1 MKNFKKHF
9 AAILGVCLSAAMLLA
24 GCGNTGNGNN
34 SEDSTND
41 NTLSTEYIT
50 ETEIQSVI
58 KKTVSAPDLTGAKT
72 VTLTDD
78 GVTIDAGG
86 VYVLSGAT
94 TGRITVNAKDAEV
107 TLVLNGITVNCA
119 DSSALYVYKAK
130 SVTLWLAEGTQNM
143 LTDAATYS
151 FSDALSS
158 KEDEEPN
165 ACVYSKADMVIAG
178 TGTLTVN
185 GSASNGITG
194 KDTLCVETA
203 TVRVTAKNHG
213 INGKDALVVK
223 SAAVTVDCGG
233 DALRSTND
241 SDKKCG
247 FVALS
252 DVTLSLTAGEDGVQ
266 AETVLFADSGTVTVK
281 TGGGSTATVSSDTS
295 AKGLKA
301 GAGVLLKGGSYALDC
316 SDDAIHS
323 NGNAAISDGTFVL
336 ATGDDGVHADENVT
350 VSGGTITVTK
360 SYEGIEGATVDITGG
375 VIDITA
381 SDDGLNA
388 AGGNDQSGFGPRM
401 DNFGGGRGNDSTYY
415 IRIAGG
421 KITINAG
428 GDGID
433 SNGSLTVSG
442 GETYVS
448 GPPDKGNGALDF
460 DGTGTITGGIV
471 VAAGASGMAQN
482 FSENSTQ
489 GSMLVSFGNFGTGAV
504 TVTNAA
510 GETLVSFTPVGQY
523 SCVVVSA
530 PTLQKG
536 ETYTVNACGQSQS
549 VTLSSLIYGGG
560 MGGSFGGAGNQR
572 GQGRQQNG
580 KNDGGTPPSKPDSGS
595 KNGRKTADAATAATG
610 SVLKRYKKQR
620 SLFEAA
626 LFLQCIIGAKSAPMK
641 AARTVGSI
649 SICKP
654 ILPPLTKMAGS
665 DFAVSSMTVKNGFFM
680 PTGLHPPRI

>member
-1 MKNFKKHF
+1 MKNMKKHL
-9 AAILGVCLSAAMLLA
+9 AAILGVCLSAALLFA
-24 GCGNTGNGNN
+24 GCGKTETKNENVT
-34 SEDSTND
+34 D

-50 ETEIQSVI
+50 ESEIQSVI
-58 KKTVSAPDLTGAKT
+58 EKTVSAPDLTGAKT

-86 VYVLSGAT
+86 VYVLSGTT
-94 TGRITVNAKDAEV
+94 TGRITVNAKDADV
-107 TLVLNGITVNCA
+107 TLVLNGVTVNCT

-130 SVTLWLAEGTQNM
+130 SVTLWLAEGTTNT
-143 LTDAATYS
+143 LTDAESYS

-158 KEDEEPN
+158 KADEEPN
-165 ACVYSKADMVIAG
+165 ACVYSKADMVIGG

-185 GSASNGITG
+185 GRADNGITG
-194 KDTLCVETA
+194 KDTLRVETA
-203 TVRVTAKNHG
+203 TVQVTAKNHG

-223 SAAVTVDCGG
+223 GATVTADCGG

-247 FVALS
+247 YVALS
-252 DVTLSLTAGEDGVQ
+252 DATLSLTAGEDGVQ

-281 TGGGSTATVSSDTS
+281 SGGGSTATVSSDTS

-301 GAGVLLKGGSYALDC
+301 GAGMLLKGGSFTVDSC
-316 SDDAIHS
+316 DDAIHS
-323 NGNAAISDGTFVL
+323 NGNVAISGGTFLL

-350 VSGGTITVTK
+350 VSDGTITVTK

-375 VIDITA
+375 TIDITA

-388 AGGNDQSGFGPRM
+388 AGGNDQSGFGPRK
-401 DNFGGGRGNDSTYY
+401 DNFGGSSNDSTYY

-421 KITINAG
+421 KITIDAG

-448 GPPDKGNGALDF
+448 GPTDNGNGALDF

-482 FSENSTQ
+482 FGENSTQ
-489 GSMLVSFGNFGTGAV
+489 GSILVSFGSFGTGAV

-510 GETLVSFTPVGQY
+510 GETLASFTPTKQY
-523 SCVVVSA
+523 NCVVVSA
-530 PTLQKG
+530 PTLKKG

-549 VTLSSLIYGGG
+549 VTLSSLIYGSGMQGG
-560 MGGSFGGAGNQR
+560 GFGGGRPGNQQSAN
-572 GQGRQQNG
+572 GQQGGQSDTNTPPDLPNGQQNG
-580 KNDGGTPPSKPDSGS
+580 QNGQGGTPPELPNGQQNGQNGQGGTPPSKPDSGS
-595 KNGRKTADAATAATG
+595 GKGNKTAGSTTAATG
-610 SVLKRYKKQR
+610 S
-620 SLFEAA
+620 EA
-626 LFLQCIIGAKSAPMK
+626 I
-641 AARTVGSI
+641 
-649 SICKP
+649 
-654 ILPPLTKMAGS
+654 
-665 DFAVSSMTVKNGFFM
+665 
-680 PTGLHPPRI
+680 

>member
-1 MKNFKKHF
+1 MKNMKKHL
-9 AAILGVCLSAAMLLA
+9 AAILGVCLSAALLFA
-24 GCGNTGNGNN
+24 GCGKTETKNENVT
-34 SEDSTND
+34 D

-50 ETEIQSVI
+50 ESEIQSVI
-58 KKTVSAPDLTGAKT
+58 EKTVSAPDLTGAKT

-86 VYVLSGAT
+86 VYVLSGTT
-94 TGRITVNAKDAEV
+94 TGRITVNAKDADV
-107 TLVLNGITVNCA
+107 TLVLNGVTVNCT

-130 SVTLWLAEGTQNM
+130 SVTLWLAEGTTNT
-143 LTDAATYS
+143 LTDAESYS

-158 KEDEEPN
+158 KADEEPN
-165 ACVYSKADMVIAG
+165 ACVYSKADMVIGG

-185 GSASNGITG
+185 GRADNGITG
-194 KDTLCVETA
+194 KDTLRVETA
-203 TVRVTAKNHG
+203 TVQVTAKNHG

-223 SAAVTVDCGG
+223 GATVTADCGG

-247 FVALS
+247 YVALS
-252 DVTLSLTAGEDGVQ
+252 DATLSLTAGEDGVQ

-281 TGGGSTATVSSDTS
+281 SGGGSTATVSSDTS

-301 GAGVLLKGGSYALDC
+301 GAGMLLKGGSFTVDSC
-316 SDDAIHS
+316 DDAIHS
-323 NGNAAISDGTFVL
+323 NGNVAISGGTFLL

-350 VSGGTITVTK
+350 VSDGTITVTK

-375 VIDITA
+375 TIDITA

-388 AGGNDQSGFGPRM
+388 AGGNDQSGFGPRK
-401 DNFGGGRGNDSTYY
+401 DNFGGSSNDSTYY

-421 KITINAG
+421 KITIDAG

-448 GPPDKGNGALDF
+448 GPTDNGNGALDF

-482 FSENSTQ
+482 FGENSTQ
-489 GSMLVSFGNFGTGAV
+489 GSILVSFGSFGTGAV

-510 GETLVSFTPVGQY
+510 GETLASFTPTKQY
-523 SCVVVSA
+523 NCVVVSA
-530 PTLQKG
+530 PTLKKG

-549 VTLSSLIYGGG
+549 VTLSSLIYGSGMQGG
-560 MGGSFGGAGNQR
+560 GFGGGRPGNQQSAN
-572 GQGRQQNG
+572 GQQGGQSDTNTPPELPNGQQNG
-580 KNDGGTPPSKPDSGS
+580 QNGQGGTPPSKPDSGS
-595 KNGRKTADAATAATG
+595 GKGNKTAGTTTAATG
-610 SVLKRYKKQR
+610 S
-620 SLFEAA
+620 EA
-626 LFLQCIIGAKSAPMK
+626 I
-641 AARTVGSI
+641 
-649 SICKP
+649 
-654 ILPPLTKMAGS
+654 
-665 DFAVSSMTVKNGFFM
+665 
-680 PTGLHPPRI
+680 

>member
-34 SEDSTND
+34 NEDSTNG

-50 ETEIQSVI
+50 ESEIQSVI
-58 KKTVSAPDLTGAKT
+58 KKTVSAPDLTGAKA

-86 VYVLSGAT
+86 VYVLSGTT

-107 TLVLNGITVNCA
+107 TLVLNGVTVNCA

-130 SVTLWLAEGTQNM
+130 SVTLWLAEGTQNT
-143 LTDAATYS
+143 LTDAANYS
-151 FSDALSS
+151 FSDALFS

-185 GSASNGITG
+185 GSANNGITG
-194 KDTLCVETA
+194 KDTLRVETA

-247 FVALS
+247 YVALS

-301 GAGVLLKGGSYALDC
+301 GAGVLLKGGSYTLDC

-323 NGNAAISDGTFVL
+323 NDNAAISDGTFVL

-401 DNFGGGRGNDSTYY
+401 DNFGGGSGNDSTYY

-433 SNGSLTVSG
+433 SNGPLTVSG

-448 GPPDKGNGALDF
+448 GPTDNGNGALDF

-482 FSENSTQ
+482 FGENSTQ
-489 GSMLVSFGNFGTGAV
+489 GSMLVSFGSFGTGAV

-510 GETLVSFTPVGQY
+510 GETLVSFTPARQY

-536 ETYTVNACGQSQS
+536 ETYTVNACGQSQT

-560 MGGSFGGAGNQR
+560 MGGGFGGAGNQR
-572 GQGRQQNG
+572 GQGGQQKGQNNSNTPPDLPNG
-580 KNDGGTPPSKPDSGS
+580 QQGGQRGGTPPSKPDSGS
-595 KNGRKTADAATAATG
+595 KNGSKTAGTTTAATG
-610 SVLKRYKKQR
+610 S
-620 SLFEAA
+620 EA
-626 LFLQCIIGAKSAPMK
+626 I
-641 AARTVGSI
+641 
-649 SICKP
+649 
-654 ILPPLTKMAGS
+654 
-665 DFAVSSMTVKNGFFM
+665 
-680 PTGLHPPRI
+680 

>member
-34 SEDSTND
+34 NEDSTNG

-50 ETEIQSVI
+50 ESEIQSVI
-58 KKTVSAPDLTGAKT
+58 EKTVSAPDLTGAKT

-86 VYVLSGAT
+86 VYVLSGTT

-107 TLVLNGITVNCA
+107 TLVLNGVTVNCA

-130 SVTLWLAEGTQNM
+130 SVTLWLAEGTQNT
-143 LTDAATYS
+143 LTDAANYS

-165 ACVYSKADMVIAG
+165 ACVYSKSDMVIGG

-185 GSASNGITG
+185 GSANNGITG
-194 KDTLCVETA
+194 KDTLRVETA

-281 TGGGSTATVSSDTS
+281 TGGGSTATVPSDTS

-301 GAGVLLKGGSYALDC
+301 GAGVLLKGGSYTLDC

-401 DNFGGGRGNDSTYY
+401 DNFGGGSNDSTYY

-433 SNGSLTVSG
+433 SNGPLTVSG

-448 GPPDKGNGALDF
+448 GPTDNGNGALDF

-471 VAAGASGMAQN
+471 VAAGSSGMAQN
-482 FSENSTQ
+482 FGENSTQ
-489 GSMLVSFGNFGTGAV
+489 GSMLVSFGSFGTGAV

-510 GETLVSFTPVGQY
+510 GETLVSFTPARQY

-560 MGGSFGGAGNQR
+560 MGGGFGGAGNQR
-572 GQGRQQNG
+572 GQGGQQNG
-580 KNDGGTPPSKPDSGS
+580 KNDGSTPPDLPNGQQGGQQGGQRGGTPPSKPDSGS
-595 KNGRKTADAATAATG
+595 KNGSKNGSKTADAATAATG
-610 SVLKRYKKQR
+610 S
-620 SLFEAA
+620 EA
-626 LFLQCIIGAKSAPMK
+626 I
-641 AARTVGSI
+641 
-649 SICKP
+649 
-654 ILPPLTKMAGS
+654 
-665 DFAVSSMTVKNGFFM
+665 
-680 PTGLHPPRI
+680 

>member
-1 MKNFKKHF
+1 MKNMKKHL
-9 AAILGVCLSAAMLLA
+9 AAILGVCLSAALLFA
-24 GCGNTGNGNN
+24 GCGKTETKNENVT
-34 SEDSTND
+34 D

-50 ETEIQSVI
+50 ESEIQSVI
-58 KKTVSAPDLTGAKT
+58 EKTVSAPDLTGAKT

-86 VYVLSGAT
+86 VYVLSGTT
-94 TGRITVNAKDAEV
+94 TGRITVNAKDADV
-107 TLVLNGITVNCA
+107 TLVLNGVTVNCT

-130 SVTLWLAEGTQNM
+130 SVTLWLAEGTTNT
-143 LTDAATYS
+143 LTDAESYS

-158 KEDEEPN
+158 KADEEPN
-165 ACVYSKADMVIAG
+165 ACVYSKADMVIGG

-185 GSASNGITG
+185 GRADNGITG
-194 KDTLCVETA
+194 KDTLRVETA
-203 TVRVTAKNHG
+203 TVQVTAKNHG

-223 SAAVTVDCGG
+223 GATVTADCGG

-247 FVALS
+247 YVALS
-252 DVTLSLTAGEDGVQ
+252 DATLSLTAGEDGVQ

-281 TGGGSTATVSSDTS
+281 SGGGSTATVSSDTS

-301 GAGVLLKGGSYALDC
+301 GAGMLLKGGSFTVDSC
-316 SDDAIHS
+316 DDAIHS
-323 NGNAAISDGTFVL
+323 NGNVAISGGTFLL

-350 VSGGTITVTK
+350 VSDGTITVTK

-375 VIDITA
+375 TIDITA

-388 AGGNDQSGFGPRM
+388 AGGNDQSGFGPRK
-401 DNFGGGRGNDSTYY
+401 DNFGGSSNDSTYY

-421 KITINAG
+421 KITIDAG

-448 GPPDKGNGALDF
+448 GPTDNGNGALDF

-482 FSENSTQ
+482 FGENSTQ
-489 GSMLVSFGNFGTGAV
+489 GSILVSFASFGTGAV

-510 GETLVSFTPVGQY
+510 GETLASFTPTKQY
-523 SCVVVSA
+523 NCVVVSA
-530 PTLQKG
+530 PTLKKG

-549 VTLSSLIYGGG
+549 VTLSSLIYGSGMQGG
-560 MGGSFGGAGNQR
+560 GFGGGRPGNQQSAN
-572 GQGRQQNG
+572 GQQGGQSDTNTPPDLPNGQQNG
-580 KNDGGTPPSKPDSGS
+580 QNGQGGTPPELPNGQQNGQNGQGGTPPSKPDSGS
-595 KNGRKTADAATAATG
+595 GKGNKTAGSTTAATG
-610 SVLKRYKKQR
+610 S
-620 SLFEAA
+620 EA
-626 LFLQCIIGAKSAPMK
+626 I
-641 AARTVGSI
+641 
-649 SICKP
+649 
-654 ILPPLTKMAGS
+654 
-665 DFAVSSMTVKNGFFM
+665 
-680 PTGLHPPRI
+680 

>member
-1 MKNFKKHF
+1 MKNMKKHLV
-9 AAILGVCLSAAMLLA
+9 AILGVCLSAALLFA
-24 GCGNTGNGNN
+24 GCGKTETKNENVT
-34 SEDSTND
+34 D

-50 ETEIQSVI
+50 ESEIQSVI
-58 KKTVSAPDLTGAKT
+58 EKTVSAPDLTGAKT

-86 VYVLSGAT
+86 VYVLSGTT
-94 TGRITVNAKDAEV
+94 TGRITVNAKDADV
-107 TLVLNGITVNCA
+107 TLVLNGVTVNCT

-130 SVTLWLAEGTQNM
+130 SVTLWLAEGTTNT
-143 LTDAATYS
+143 LTDAESYS

-158 KEDEEPN
+158 KADEEPN
-165 ACVYSKADMVIAG
+165 ACVYSKADMVIGG

-185 GSASNGITG
+185 GRANNGITG
-194 KDTLCVETA
+194 KDTLRVETA
-203 TVRVTAKNHG
+203 TVQVTAKNHG

-223 SAAVTVDCGG
+223 GATVTVDCGG

-247 FVALS
+247 YVALS
-252 DVTLSLTAGEDGVQ
+252 DATLSLTAGEDGVQ
-266 AETVLFADSGTVTVK
+266 AETVLLADSGTVTVK
-281 TGGGSTATVSSDTS
+281 SGGGSTATVSSDTS

-301 GAGVLLKGGSYALDC
+301 GAGMLLKGGSFTVDSC
-316 SDDAIHS
+316 DDAIHS
-323 NGNAAISDGTFVL
+323 NGNVAISGGTFLL

-350 VSGGTITVTK
+350 VSDGTITVTK

-375 VIDITA
+375 TIDITA

-388 AGGNDQSGFGPRM
+388 AGGNDQSGFGPRK
-401 DNFGGGRGNDSTYY
+401 DNFGGSSNDSTYY

-421 KITINAG
+421 KITIDAG

-448 GPPDKGNGALDF
+448 GPTDNGNGALDF

-482 FSENSTQ
+482 FGENSTQ
-489 GSMLVSFGNFGTGAV
+489 GSILVSFGSFGTGAV

-510 GETLVSFTPVGQY
+510 GETLASFTPTKQY
-523 SCVVVSA
+523 NCVVVSA
-530 PTLQKG
+530 PTLKKG

-549 VTLSSLIYGGG
+549 VTLSSLIYGSGMQGG
-560 MGGSFGGAGNQR
+560 GFGGGRPGNQQSAN
-572 GQGRQQNG
+572 GQQGGQSDTNTPPDLPNGQQNG
-580 KNDGGTPPSKPDSGS
+580 QNGQGGTPPSGPDGQQDGQQGGTPPSRPDSGS
-595 KNGRKTADAATAATG
+595 GKGNKTAGSTTAATG
-610 SVLKRYKKQR
+610 S
-620 SLFEAA
+620 EA
-626 LFLQCIIGAKSAPMK
+626 I
-641 AARTVGSI
+641 
-649 SICKP
+649 
-654 ILPPLTKMAGS
+654 
-665 DFAVSSMTVKNGFFM
+665 
-680 PTGLHPPRI
+680 

>member
-1 MKNFKKHF
+1 MKNMKKHL
-9 AAILGVCLSAAMLLA
+9 AAILGVCLSAALLLA
-24 GCGNTGNGNN
+24 GCGKTETKN
-34 SEDSTND
+34 EDVTD

-50 ETEIQSVI
+50 ESELQSVI
-58 KKTVSAPDLTGAKT
+58 EKTVSAPDLTGAKT

-86 VYVLSGAT
+86 VYVLSGTT
-94 TGRITVNAKDAEV
+94 TGRITVNAKDADV
-107 TLVLNGITVNCA
+107 TLVLNGVTVNCT

-130 SVTLWLAEGTQNM
+130 SVTLWLAEGTTNA
-143 LTDAATYS
+143 LTDAESYS
-151 FSDALSS
+151 YSDALSS
-158 KEDEEPN
+158 KADEEPN
-165 ACVYSKADMVIAG
+165 ACVYSKADMVIGG

-185 GSASNGITG
+185 GRANNGITG
-194 KDTLCVETA
+194 KDTLRVETA
-203 TVRVTAKNHG
+203 TVQVTAKNHG

-223 SAAVTVDCGG
+223 SATVTVDCGG

-247 FVALS
+247 YVALS
-252 DVTLSLTAGEDGVQ
+252 DATLSLTAGEDGVQ

-281 TGGGSTATVSSDTS
+281 SGGGSTATVSSDTS

-301 GAGVLLKGGSYALDC
+301 GAGVLLKGGSFTVDSC
-316 SDDAIHS
+316 DDAIHS
-323 NGNAAISDGTFVL
+323 NGNVAISGGTFVL

-350 VSGGTITVTK
+350 VSDGTITVTK

-375 VIDITA
+375 TIDITA

-388 AGGNDQSGFGPRM
+388 AGGNDQSGFGPRK
-401 DNFGGGRGNDSTYY
+401 DNFGGGSSNDSTYY

-421 KITINAG
+421 KITIDAG

-448 GPPDKGNGALDF
+448 GPTDNGNGALDF

-482 FSENSTQ
+482 FGENSTQ
-489 GSMLVSFGNFGTGAV
+489 GSILVSFGSFGSGAV

-510 GETLVSFTPVGQY
+510 GETLASFTPAKQY
-523 SCVVVSA
+523 NCVVVSA
-530 PTLQKG
+530 PTLKKG

-560 MGGSFGGAGNQR
+560 GMQGGGFGGGR
-572 GQGRQQNG
+572 PGGGQNGQDGQSDTNTPPDLPNGQQNG
-580 KNDGGTPPSKPDSGS
+580 QNGQGGTPPSKPDGQQDGQQGGTPPDLPNGQQNGQNGQGGTPPSKPDSGS
-595 KNGRKTADAATAATG
+595 GKGNKTAGSTTAATG
-610 SVLKRYKKQR
+610 S
-620 SLFEAA
+620 EA
-626 LFLQCIIGAKSAPMK
+626 I
-641 AARTVGSI
+641 
-649 SICKP
+649 
-654 ILPPLTKMAGS
+654 
-665 DFAVSSMTVKNGFFM
+665 
-680 PTGLHPPRI
+680 

>member
-1 MKNFKKHF
+1 MKNMKKHL
-9 AAILGVCLSAAMLLA
+9 AAILGVCLSAALLFA
-24 GCGNTGNGNN
+24 GCGKTETKNENVA
-34 SEDSTND
+34 D

-50 ETEIQSVI
+50 ESEIQSVI
-58 KKTVSAPDLTGAKT
+58 EKTVSAPDLTGAKT

-86 VYVLSGAT
+86 VYVLSGTT
-94 TGRITVNAKDAEV
+94 TGRITVNAKDADV
-107 TLVLNGITVNCA
+107 TLVLNGVTVNCT

-130 SVTLWLAEGTQNM
+130 SVTLWLAEGTTNT
-143 LTDAATYS
+143 LTDAESYS

-158 KEDEEPN
+158 KADEEPN
-165 ACVYSKADMVIAG
+165 ACVYSKADMVIGG

-185 GSASNGITG
+185 GRANNGITG
-194 KDTLCVETA
+194 KDTLRVETA
-203 TVRVTAKNHG
+203 TVQVTAKNHG

-223 SAAVTVDCGG
+223 GATVTVDCGG

-247 FVALS
+247 YVALS
-252 DVTLSLTAGEDGVQ
+252 DATLSLTAGEDGVQ

-281 TGGGSTATVSSDTS
+281 SGGGSTATVSSDTS

-301 GAGVLLKGGSYALDC
+301 GAGMLLKGGSFTVDSC
-316 SDDAIHS
+316 DDAIHS
-323 NGNAAISDGTFVL
+323 NGNVAISGGTFLL

-350 VSGGTITVTK
+350 VSDGTITVTK

-375 VIDITA
+375 TIDITA

-388 AGGNDQSGFGPRM
+388 AGGNDQSGFGPRK
-401 DNFGGGRGNDSTYY
+401 DNFGGSSNDSTYY

-421 KITINAG
+421 KLTIDAG

-442 GETYVS
+442 GETYVI
-448 GPPDKGNGALDF
+448 GPTDNGNGALDF

-482 FSENSTQ
+482 FGENSTQ
-489 GSMLVSFGNFGTGAV
+489 GSMLVSFGSFGTGAV

-510 GETLVSFTPVGQY
+510 GETLASFTPTKQY
-523 SCVVVSA
+523 NCVVVSA
-530 PTLQKG
+530 PTLKKG

-549 VTLSSLIYGGG
+549 VTLSSLIYGSGMQGG
-560 MGGSFGGAGNQR
+560 GFGGGRPGNRQSAN
-572 GQGRQQNG
+572 GQQGGQSDTNTPPDLPNGQQNG
-580 KNDGGTPPSKPDSGS
+580 QNGQGGTPLSGPDGQQDGQQGGTPPSKPDSGS
-595 KNGRKTADAATAATG
+595 GKGNKTAGTTTAATG
-610 SVLKRYKKQR
+610 S
-620 SLFEAA
+620 EA
-626 LFLQCIIGAKSAPMK
+626 I
-641 AARTVGSI
+641 
-649 SICKP
+649 
-654 ILPPLTKMAGS
+654 
-665 DFAVSSMTVKNGFFM
+665 
-680 PTGLHPPRI
+680 

>member
-1 MKNFKKHF
+1 MKNMKKHL
-9 AAILGVCLSAAMLLA
+9 AAILGVCLSAALLFA
-24 GCGNTGNGNN
+24 GCGKTETKNENVT
-34 SEDSTND
+34 D

-50 ETEIQSVI
+50 ESEIQSVI
-58 KKTVSAPDLTGAKT
+58 EKTVSAPDLTGAKT

-86 VYVLSGAT
+86 VYVLSGTT
-94 TGRITVNAKDAEV
+94 TGRITVNAKDADV
-107 TLVLNGITVNCA
+107 TLVLNGVTVNCT

-130 SVTLWLAEGTQNM
+130 SVTLWLAEGTTNT
-143 LTDAATYS
+143 LTDAESYS

-158 KEDEEPN
+158 KADEEPN
-165 ACVYSKADMVIAG
+165 ACVYSKADMVIGG

-185 GSASNGITG
+185 GRADNGITG
-194 KDTLCVETA
+194 KDTLRVETA
-203 TVRVTAKNHG
+203 TVQVTAKNHG

-223 SAAVTVDCGG
+223 GATVTADCGG

-247 FVALS
+247 YVALS
-252 DVTLSLTAGEDGVQ
+252 DATLSLTAGEDGVQ

-281 TGGGSTATVSSDTS
+281 SGGGSTATVSSDTS

-301 GAGVLLKGGSYALDC
+301 GAGMLLKGGSFTVDSC
-316 SDDAIHS
+316 DDAIHS
-323 NGNAAISDGTFVL
+323 NGNVAISGGTFLL

-350 VSGGTITVTK
+350 VSDGTITVTK

-375 VIDITA
+375 TIDITA

-388 AGGNDQSGFGPRM
+388 AGGNDQSGFGPRK
-401 DNFGGGRGNDSTYY
+401 DNFGGSSNDSTYY

-421 KITINAG
+421 KITIDAG

-448 GPPDKGNGALDF
+448 GPTDNGNGALDF

-482 FSENSTQ
+482 FGENSTQ
-489 GSMLVSFGNFGTGAV
+489 GSILVSFGSFGTGAV

-510 GETLVSFTPVGQY
+510 GETLASFTPTKQY
-523 SCVVVSA
+523 NCVVVSA
-530 PTLQKG
+530 PTLKTG

-549 VTLSSLIYGGG
+549 VTLSSLIYGSGMQGG
-560 MGGSFGGAGNQR
+560 GFGGGRPGNQQSAN
-572 GQGRQQNG
+572 GQQGGQSDTNTPPDLPNGQQNG
-580 KNDGGTPPSKPDSGS
+580 QNGQGGTPPELPNGQQNGQNGQGGTPPSKPDSGS
-595 KNGRKTADAATAATG
+595 GKGNKTAGSTTAATG
-610 SVLKRYKKQR
+610 S
-620 SLFEAA
+620 EA
-626 LFLQCIIGAKSAPMK
+626 I
-641 AARTVGSI
+641 
-649 SICKP
+649 
-654 ILPPLTKMAGS
+654 
-665 DFAVSSMTVKNGFFM
+665 
-680 PTGLHPPRI
+680 

>member
-1 MKNFKKHF
+1 MKNMKKHL
-9 AAILGVCLSAAMLLA
+9 AAILGVCLSAALLFA
-24 GCGNTGNGNN
+24 GCGKTETKNENVT
-34 SEDSTND
+34 D

-50 ETEIQSVI
+50 ESEIQSVI
-58 KKTVSAPDLTGAKT
+58 EKTVSAPDLTGAKT

-86 VYVLSGAT
+86 VYVLSGTT
-94 TGRITVNAKDAEV
+94 TGRITVNAKDAAV
-107 TLVLNGITVNCA
+107 TLVLNGVTVNCT

-130 SVTLWLAEGTQNM
+130 SVTLWLAEGTTNT
-143 LTDAATYS
+143 LTDAESYS

-158 KEDEEPN
+158 KADEEPN
-165 ACVYSKADMVIAG
+165 ACVYSKADMVIGG

-185 GSASNGITG
+185 GRADNGITG
-194 KDTLCVETA
+194 KDTLRVETA
-203 TVRVTAKNHG
+203 TVQVTAKNHG

-223 SAAVTVDCGG
+223 GATVTADCGG

-247 FVALS
+247 YVALS
-252 DVTLSLTAGEDGVQ
+252 DATLSLTAGEDGVQ

-281 TGGGSTATVSSDTS
+281 SGGGSTATVSSDTS

-301 GAGVLLKGGSYALDC
+301 GAGMLLKGGSFTVDSC
-316 SDDAIHS
+316 DDAIHS
-323 NGNAAISDGTFVL
+323 NGNVAISGGTFLL

-350 VSGGTITVTK
+350 VSDGTITVTK

-375 VIDITA
+375 TIDITA

-388 AGGNDQSGFGPRM
+388 AGGNDQSGFGPRK
-401 DNFGGGRGNDSTYY
+401 DNFGGSSNDSTYY

-421 KITINAG
+421 KITIDAG

-448 GPPDKGNGALDF
+448 GPTDNGNGALDF

-482 FSENSTQ
+482 FGENSTQ
-489 GSMLVSFGNFGTGAV
+489 GSILVSFGSFGTGAV

-510 GETLVSFTPVGQY
+510 GETLASFTPTKQY
-523 SCVVVSA
+523 NCVVVSA
-530 PTLQKG
+530 PTLKKG

-549 VTLSSLIYGGG
+549 VTLSSLIYGSGMQGG
-560 MGGSFGGAGNQR
+560 GFGGGRPGNQQSAN
-572 GQGRQQNG
+572 GQQGGQSDTNTPPELPNGQQNG
-580 KNDGGTPPSKPDSGS
+580 QNGQGGTPPSKPDSGS
-595 KNGRKTADAATAATG
+595 GKGNKTAGTTTAATG
-610 SVLKRYKKQR
+610 S
-620 SLFEAA
+620 EA
-626 LFLQCIIGAKSAPMK
+626 I
-641 AARTVGSI
+641 
-649 SICKP
+649 
-654 ILPPLTKMAGS
+654 
-665 DFAVSSMTVKNGFFM
+665 
-680 PTGLHPPRI
+680 

>member
-1 MKNFKKHF
+1 MKNMKKHL
-9 AAILGVCLSAAMLLA
+9 AAILGVCLSAALLFA
-24 GCGNTGNGNN
+24 GCGKTETKNENVT
-34 SEDSTND
+34 D

-50 ETEIQSVI
+50 ESEIQSVI
-58 KKTVSAPDLTGAKT
+58 EKTVSAPDLTGAKT

-86 VYVLSGAT
+86 VYVLSGTT
-94 TGRITVNAKDAEV
+94 TGRITVNAKDADV
-107 TLVLNGITVNCA
+107 TLVLNGVTVNCT

-130 SVTLWLAEGTQNM
+130 SVTLWLAEGTTNT
-143 LTDAATYS
+143 LTDAESYS

-158 KEDEEPN
+158 KADEEPN
-165 ACVYSKADMVIAG
+165 ACVYSKADMVIGG

-185 GSASNGITG
+185 GRANNGITG
-194 KDTLCVETA
+194 KDTLRVETA
-203 TVRVTAKNHG
+203 TVQVTAKNHG

-223 SAAVTVDCGG
+223 GATVTVDCGG

-247 FVALS
+247 YVALS
-252 DVTLSLTAGEDGVQ
+252 DATLSLTAGEDGVQ

-281 TGGGSTATVSSDTS
+281 SGGGSSATVSSDTS

-301 GAGVLLKGGSYALDC
+301 GAGMLLKGGSFTVDSC
-316 SDDAIHS
+316 DDAIHS
-323 NGNAAISDGTFVL
+323 NGNVAISGGTFLL

-350 VSGGTITVTK
+350 VSDGTITVTK
-360 SYEGIEGATVDITGG
+360 SYEGIEGATVDITDGT
-375 VIDITA
+375 IDITA

-388 AGGNDQSGFGPRM
+388 AGGNDQSGFGPRK
-401 DNFGGGRGNDSTYY
+401 DNFGGSSNDSTYY

-421 KITINAG
+421 KITIDAG

-448 GPPDKGNGALDF
+448 GPTDNGNGALDF

-482 FSENSTQ
+482 FGENSTQ
-489 GSMLVSFGNFGTGAV
+489 GSILVSFGSFGTGAV

-510 GETLVSFTPVGQY
+510 GETLASFTPTKQY
-523 SCVVVSA
+523 NCVVVSA
-530 PTLQKG
+530 PTLKKG

-549 VTLSSLIYGGG
+549 VTLSSLIYGSGMQGG
-560 MGGSFGGAGNQR
+560 GFGGGRPGNQQSAN
-572 GQGRQQNG
+572 GQQGGQSDTNTPPDLPNGQQNG
-580 KNDGGTPPSKPDSGS
+580 QNGQGGTPPELPNGQQNGQNGQGGTPPSKPDSGS
-595 KNGRKTADAATAATG
+595 GKGNKTAGSTTAATG
-610 SVLKRYKKQR
+610 S
-620 SLFEAA
+620 EA
-626 LFLQCIIGAKSAPMK
+626 I
-641 AARTVGSI
+641 
-649 SICKP
+649 
-654 ILPPLTKMAGS
+654 
-665 DFAVSSMTVKNGFFM
+665 
-680 PTGLHPPRI
+680 

>member
-1 MKNFKKHF
+1 MKNMKKHL
-9 AAILGVCLSAAMLLA
+9 ATILGVCLSAALLFA
-24 GCGNTGNGNN
+24 GCGKTETKNENVT
-34 SEDSTND
+34 D

-50 ETEIQSVI
+50 ESEIQSVI
-58 KKTVSAPDLTGAKT
+58 EKTVSAPDLTGAKT

-86 VYVLSGAT
+86 VYVLSGTT
-94 TGRITVNAKDAEV
+94 TGRITVNAKDADV
-107 TLVLNGITVNCA
+107 TLVLNGVTVNCT

-130 SVTLWLAEGTQNM
+130 SVTLWLAEGTTNT
-143 LTDAATYS
+143 LTDAESYS
-151 FSDALSS
+151 YSDALSS
-158 KEDEEPN
+158 KADEEPN
-165 ACVYSKADMVIAG
+165 ACVYSKADMVIGG

-185 GSASNGITG
+185 GRANNGITG
-194 KDTLCVETA
+194 KDTLRVETA
-203 TVRVTAKNHG
+203 TVQVTAKNHG

-223 SAAVTVDCGG
+223 GATVTVDCGG

-247 FVALS
+247 YVALS
-252 DVTLSLTAGEDGVQ
+252 DATLSLTAGEDGVQ

-281 TGGGSTATVSSDTS
+281 SGGGSTATVSSDTS

-301 GAGVLLKGGSYALDC
+301 GAGMLLKGGSFTVDSC
-316 SDDAIHS
+316 DDAIHS
-323 NGNAAISDGTFVL
+323 NGNVAISGGTFLL

-350 VSGGTITVTK
+350 VSDGTITVTK

-375 VIDITA
+375 TIDITA

-388 AGGNDQSGFGPRM
+388 AGGNDQSGFGPRK
-401 DNFGGGRGNDSTYY
+401 DNFGGSSNDSTYY

-421 KITINAG
+421 KITIDAG

-448 GPPDKGNGALDF
+448 GPTDNGNGALDF

-482 FSENSTQ
+482 FGENSTQ
-489 GSMLVSFGNFGTGAV
+489 GSILVSFGSFGTGAV

-510 GETLVSFTPVGQY
+510 GETLASFTPTKQY
-523 SCVVVSA
+523 NCVVVSA
-530 PTLQKG
+530 PTLKKG

-549 VTLSSLIYGGG
+549 VTLSSLIYGSGMQGG
-560 MGGSFGGAGNQR
+560 GFGGGRPGNQQSAN
-572 GQGRQQNG
+572 GQQGGQSDTNTPPDLPNGQQNG
-580 KNDGGTPPSKPDSGS
+580 QNGQGGTPPELPNGQQNGQNGQGGTPPSKPDSGS
-595 KNGRKTADAATAATG
+595 GKGNKTAGSTTAATG
-610 SVLKRYKKQR
+610 S
-620 SLFEAA
+620 EA
-626 LFLQCIIGAKSAPMK
+626 I
-641 AARTVGSI
+641 
-649 SICKP
+649 
-654 ILPPLTKMAGS
+654 
-665 DFAVSSMTVKNGFFM
+665 
-680 PTGLHPPRI
+680 